1 LISHEINAC
10 EDPPSAHIIF
20 SAHGVPKSY
29 VEEDG
34 DPYQLEIVASSK
46 LILEQLKQQ
55 LGYTNP
61 FTLACQSRVGP
72 VEWLKPYT
80 EHALQEMGAQRVK
93 DLVVV
98 PISFV
103 SEHIEILEEI
113 DMEYRELAIAAGIKN
128 FRRVPALDT
137 HPAFIAALT
146 DLVQQAMAET
156 ETDLD
161 QAAQRPT
168 KVNLKPQNKWA
179 WGWNNDS
186 ELWNERVAMLGG
198 CRSPDGGDQ

>member
-1 LISHEINAC
+1 
-10 EDPPSAHIIF
+10 
-20 SAHGVPKSY
+20 

-34 DPYQLEIVASSK
+34 DPYQLEILASSK
-46 LILEQLKQQ
+46 LIIEQLKQQ

-61 FTLACQSRVGP
+61 FTLAYQSHVGP

-80 EHALQEMGAQRVK
+80 EDALQELGAQGVK

-103 SEHIEILEEI
+103 SEHIETLEEI

-137 HPAFIAALT
+137 DPAFIAALT

-168 KVNLKPQNKWA
+168 K
-179 WGWNNDS
+179 
-186 ELWNERVAMLGG
+186 
-198 CRSPDGGDQ
+198 DGGDH